1 MAKKLHLT
9 GQHEF
14 VASFAT
20 FALELTGADVKISD
34 ENTIR
39 LFDMW
44 LANTKD
50 ERFLAMQKAQI
61 EDNDEP
67 WKKGRGYDD

>member
-1 MAKKLHLT
+1 MNRHLET
-9 GQHEF
+9 KTEF
-14 VASFAT
+14 VQAYAEFSK
-20 FALELTGADVKISD
+20 ALADTGVALSP

-50 ERFLAMQKAQI
+50 ERFLEMQKTQLNNTS
-61 EDNDEP
+61 DDDDDEP
-67 WKKGRGYDD
+67 WKKGY